1 MVEKIVLDHAACYAA
16 MRAHD
21 ARFDGRFFCGVSS
34 TGIYCRPIC
43 RVKLPK
49 EENCSF
55 FPSAA
60 AAEAAG
66 YRPCLRCRPEL
77 APGLSVVDASTRLAR
92 SAARLMEEDCLTDR
106 TITDLAETLGISDR
120 HLRRIFFAEYG

>member
-1 MVEKIVLDHAACYAA
+1 MHERRPIGRLFLSVSSASGPQPSSCPKMASILSLCVIRIEVKTRSTDMVEKIVLDHAACYAA

-43 RVKLPK
+43 RVKLPR
-49 EENCSF
+49 EENCTF

-66 YRPCLRCRPEL
+66 YRPCL
-77 APGLSVVDASTRLAR
+77 
-92 SAARLMEEDCLTDR
+92 
-106 TITDLAETLGISDR
+106 
-120 HLRRIFFAEYG
+120 